1 MPKIRIYFATMQ
13 PLVPDIEENLALPAN
28 AAEALPDLSPA
39 EELDMRA
46 RTIKFISDV
55 SGQPIIATESDGA
68 FAQELAREM
77 IENPKV
83 RPDFAKYPNETIA
96 LYAGLAARYNH
107 MIVEELSDLK
117 LYVVNK
123 LFEAVEQADDLKTR
137 INALKALG
145 EVDGIDAFKKRSEI
159 THIIKPIEEVEKEL
173 LSVLEGIEYTVV
185 TEENGA
191 SRG

>member
-1 MPKIRIYFATMQ
+1 
-13 PLVPDIEENLALPAN
+13 
-28 AAEALPDLSPA
+28 
-39 EELDMRA
+39 
-46 RTIKFISDV
+46 
-55 SGQPIIATESDGA
+55 
-68 FAQELAREM
+68 M

-123 LFEAVEQADDLKTR
+123 LFEAVEQSDDLKTR

-145 EVDGIDAFKKRSEI
+145 EVDGIDAFKRRSEV
-159 THIIKPIEEVEKEL
+159 THVIKPIEEVEKEL
-173 LSVLEGIEYTVV
+173 LSVLEGIEYTVI
-185 TEENGA
+185 TEESGP

>member
-1 MPKIRIYFATMQ
+1 
-13 PLVPDIEENLALPAN
+13 
-28 AAEALPDLSPA
+28 
-39 EELDMRA
+39 
-46 RTIKFISDV
+46 
-55 SGQPIIATESDGA
+55 
-68 FAQELAREM
+68 
-77 IENPKV
+77 
-83 RPDFAKYPNETIA
+83 
-96 LYAGLAARYNH
+96 
-107 MIVEELSDLK
+107 VEELSDLK

-123 LFEAVEQADDLKTR
+123 LFEAAEQADDLKVR

-173 LSVLEGIEYTVV
+173 LQVLEGIEYTVV